1 MILENVKNKPI
12 ILWEPDDKWI
22 SNANMTA
29 FAKRVSMWPI
39 QYDRFHK
46 WSYAYPTEF
55 WSAIWDYTG
64 IIGVKGNDILVRP
77 NDGKMLGT
85 RWFPQAKLNFAENLL
100 RGDGKRQ
107 AIIEATEDGVT
118 RTLTME
124 QLRTMVAKA
133 QTGLRSIGVGK
144 GDRVAGIVAN
154 GIEGLVGLLA
164 TASLGAIWTTCSPD
178 FGPQGIVDR
187 IGQVK
192 PKVLIA
198 SLSYQYNRKKF
209 DLNEKIQEVLG
220 MMEGISTI
228 VTLETAQFL
237 LEDKNVNVINWSELT
252 QNGATDPQFEQV
264 DFDSPLYILYSS
276 GTTGLPKA
284 IVHSVGGSLLKHVT
298 EHQLHCDVKPGD
310 VMFWYTNSAWMM
322 YHWLVSGLASE
333 ATLLLYDGA
342 AVLRD
347 DLGFLWKIAEEV
359 GLNHFG
365 LSPKFLD
372 ILMKSS
378 YDVQNLHDM
387 SHLRSVF
394 SAGAPVSPEH
404 FEWVYENIK
413 KDMLFASC
421 SGGTEILGCFVM
433 GSPLH
438 PVRKGEITCKTLGMA
453 VDVLDERGASV
464 LHQKG
469 ELVCTEPFPSMP
481 ITFWGEGGDERYFDT
496 YFAERDGI
504 WVHGDLAE
512 QTINET
518 VIIYGRTDTTLKP
531 GGVRIGTAEIYRVID
546 QFSEIQDSIVFGM
559 KIDGDEEVVLCL
571 VMEEKMTSE
580 FVKQLRQDIRM
591 KASPRHVPKRIY
603 QVQEIPYTLNGK
615 KVEGAVRSVVA
626 GKPVKNKGSIIN
638 PGCLSEYENLS
649 VREFL

>member
-1 MILENVKNKPI
+1 MILENVKNEHT
-12 ILWEPDDKWI
+12 ILWEPSDEWI
-22 SNANMTA
+22 RNANMTA
-29 FAKRVSMWPI
+29 FAKCIGMWPI

-46 WSYAYPTEF
+46 WSYAYPKEF
-55 WSAIWDYTG
+55 WSAIWDYTD
-64 IIGVKGNDILVRP
+64 IIGEKGDDILIRP
-77 NDGKMLGT
+77 DDGKMLGT
-85 RWFPQAKLNFAENLL
+85 KWFPQAKLNFAENLL

-118 RTLTME
+118 RALTME

-133 QTGLRSIGVGK
+133 QTGLRSLGVSK
-144 GDRVAGIVAN
+144 GDRVAGIVTN

-164 TASLGAIWTTCSPD
+164 TASIGAVWTTCSPD

-198 SLSYQYNRKKF
+198 SLSYQYNRKTF
-209 DLNEKIQEVLG
+209 DLNEKIQEVLV
-220 MMEGISTI
+220 MMDGVSTI
-228 VTLETAQFL
+228 VTLEPAQFFPK
-237 LEDKNVNVINWSELT
+237 DNSVNVISWSELT
-252 QNGATDPQFEQV
+252 QNDARVPQFERV
-264 DFDSPLYILYSS
+264 EFDSPLYILYSS

-298 EHQLHCDVKPGD
+298 EHQLHCNVKPGD

-342 AVLRD
+342 AVLKD
-347 DLGFLWKIAEEV
+347 DLGFLWRIAEGV
-359 GLNHFG
+359 GINHFG

-372 ILMKSS
+372 ILMKNS

-387 SHLRSVF
+387 SRLRSVF

-433 GSPLH
+433 GSPIH

-453 VDVLDERGASV
+453 VDVLDERGVSV

-469 ELVCTEPFPSMP
+469 DLVCTEPFPSMP

-512 QTINET
+512 QTIDET
-518 VIIYGRTDTTLKP
+518 VIIYGRADTTLKP

-546 QFSEIQDSIVFGM
+546 QFSKIQDSIVFGM

-615 KVEGAVRSVVA
+615 KVEGAVRSVVT

-649 VREFL
+649 VRDFL